1 MKWIRILIAEA
12 RREVHRSFAYRLE
25 FVADQVLF
33 VSGFLLLSG
42 IFYILTDGE
51 YSKQQQWISLLG
63 FVTWRVADGVILRS
77 VATIDDE
84 TQWGTIE
91 QIWLASTSPRL
102 ILFCRTVVV
111 FLAYLLRSTLLGG
124 ILKFIL
130 DIPIRLNAS
139 LLIVFLLSQLGVIGA
154 TYILMGF
161 QLIYKRIS
169 SLTLAFS
176 TSLLFV
182 TGALAPFDSASWLST
197 LIAYLPLG
205 PGIRL
210 LHMLAAE
217 SPTGTWLSTDVLW
230 LLVHSI
236 SYFVIGQLVFIWG
249 ERNAQVRGSLGHY

>member
-1 MKWIRILIAEA
+1 MKWIRVLIAEA
-12 RREVHRSFAYRLE
+12 RREVHRSLAYRVE

-33 VSGFLLLSG
+33 ISGFLLLSG

-51 YSKQQQWISLLG
+51 YSKHQQWISLLG

-84 TQWGTIE
+84 TQWGTYE

-102 ILFCRTVVV
+102 ILLCRIVVV
-111 FLAYLLRSTLLGG
+111 FLVYMLRAVLLGG
-124 ILKFIL
+124 ILKLIL
-130 DIPIRLNAS
+130 GIPVRLNAL
-139 LLIVFLLSQLGVIGA
+139 LLIVFLLSQLGVVGA
-154 TYILMGF
+154 AYILMGF
-161 QLIYKRIS
+161 QLTYKRIS

-182 TGALAPFDSASWLST
+182 TGALAPFDSASWLSM
-197 LIAYLPLG
+197 LVQYLPLG

-210 LHMLAAE
+210 LHILAAE
-217 SPTGTWLSTDVLW
+217 SPTAIWLSTDVLW

-236 SYFVIGQLVFIWG
+236 SYFVIGQLVFVWG
-249 ERNAQVRGSLGHY
+249 ARNAQVRGSLGHF